1 MQALLDALHSGRLI
15 ELPTNRKDD
24 ALQLLAHLIEAVPDQ
39 PVGVDVVAA
48 VRAREQTGNTGLG
61 MEWACPHARIPGEGD
76 LLCAIGWS
84 PVGIDYGAADGRAVR
99 MVIMYLVPENQRNT
113 YLKEVSMLAKSLT
126 SDERFQHL
134 ESATDLNAVRL
145 RLIDL
150 VGSAL
155 EASGPDARARMI
167 RLESRQASTPSTPA
181 AQTAPLLANAVILPL
196 SVVVVPGVK
205 SVVLALDRAL
215 VAALDNVPDLAG
227 TLNRQGQVDTGG
239 FRVLL
244 RGHTTFAADRTL
256 YDCLAIKS
264 DSVAKPATPAPS
276 PAAGLP
282 PR

>member
-15 ELPTNRKDD
+15 ELPTNQKDS
-24 ALQLLAHLIEAVPDQ
+24 ALQLLAHLIEAIPDQ
-39 PVGVDVVAA
+39 PVGVDVVTA
-48 VRAREQTGNTGLG
+48 VRTREQTGNTGLG

-84 PVGIDYGAADGRAVR
+84 PVGIDYGAPDGRPVR

-126 SDERFQHL
+126 GDERFQHL

-167 RLESRQASTPSTPA
+167 RLEARQAAMPPA
-181 AQTAPLLANAVILPL
+181 PAGAPLLANAIILPL
-196 SVVVVPGVK
+196 SVVVMPGVK
-205 SVVLALDRAL
+205 SIVLTRERALVLALDT
-215 VAALDNVPDLAG
+215 VPDLAA
-227 TLNRQGQVDTGG
+227 TLSRQGQVDAGG
-239 FRVLL
+239 FRVLV
-244 RGHTTFAADRTL
+244 RSHTTFAAERTL
-256 YDCLAIKS
+256 YDCLAIKV
-264 DSVAKPATPAPS
+264 DSGAKPAVAPAPPS
-276 PAAGLP
+276 APALP

>member
-1 MQALLDALHSGRLI
+1 
-15 ELPTNRKDD
+15 
-24 ALQLLAHLIEAVPDQ
+24 LLAHLIEAVPDQ

>member
-15 ELPTNRKDD
+15 ELPTNQKDS
-24 ALQLLAHLIEAVPDQ
+24 ALQLLAHLIEAIPDQ

-48 VRAREQTGNTGLG
+48 VRTREQTGNTGLG

-84 PVGIDYGAADGRAVR
+84 PVGIDYGAADGRPVR

-126 SDERFQHL
+126 GDERFQHL
-134 ESATDLNAVRL
+134 ESAKDLNAVRL

-167 RLESRQASTPSTPA
+167 RLESRQAAAKPA
-181 AQTAPLLANAVILPL
+181 PQGIPLLSSAVILPL
-196 SVVVVPGVK
+196 SVLAVPGMK
-205 SVVLALDRAL
+205 SVVLALDRTL
-215 VAALDNVPDLAG
+215 VTSLENVPDLAA
-227 TLNRQGQVDTGG
+227 TLNRQGQVEAGG
-239 FRVLL
+239 FRIVV
-244 RGHTTFAADRTL
+244 RGHSSFVPDRTV
-256 YDCLAIKS
+256 YECLAIKIET
-264 DSVAKPATPAPS
+264 AKPAPSNTTPAAPV
-276 PAAGLP
+276 AAA
-282 PR
+282 R

>member
-15 ELPTNRKDD
+15 ELPTNQKDS

-48 VRAREQTGNTGLG
+48 VRARELAGNTGLG

-84 PVGIDYGAADGRAVR
+84 PVGIDYGAVDGRAVR

-126 SDERFQHL
+126 GDERFQHL

-155 EASGPDARARMI
+155 EATGPDARARMI
-167 RLESRQASTPSTPA
+167 RLESRQAAPSASAPTL
-181 AQTAPLLANAVILPL
+181 PLLANAIILPL
-196 SVVVVPGVK
+196 SVLAVPGLK
-205 SVVLALDRAL
+205 SVVLALDRNL
-215 VAALDNVPDLAG
+215 ISTLESVPDLAA
-227 TLNRQGQVDTGG
+227 TLGRVGQVDVGG
-239 FRVLL
+239 FRVLV
-244 RGHTTFAADRTL
+244 RGHTSYASDRTL
-256 YDCLAIKS
+256 YECLAIKVGGS
-264 DSVAKPATPAPS
+264 AKPAPSLPAV
-276 PAAGLP
+276 AVLP

>member
-15 ELPTNRKDD
+15 ELPTNQKDS

-126 SDERFQHL
+126 GDERFQHL

-155 EASGPDARARMI
+155 EATGPDARARMI
-167 RLESRQASTPSTPA
+167 RLESRQAAAPTPA
-181 AQTAPLLANAVILPL
+181 MPLLANAVILPF
-196 SVVVVPGVK
+196 SVLAVPGVK
-205 SVVLALDRAL
+205 SVVLALDRNL
-215 VAALDNVPDLAG
+215 VSTIENVPDLAG
-227 TLNRQGQVDTGG
+227 LLSRQGQLDAGG
-239 FRVLL
+239 FRVLV
-244 RGHTTFAADRTL
+244 RNHTNFAPDRTL
-256 YDCLAIKS
+256 FECLAIKVNGS
-264 DSVAKPATPAPS
+264 AKPAAPVMA
-276 PAAGLP
+276 PAAVLP
-282 PR
+282 SR

>member
-15 ELPTNRKDD
+15 ELPANQKDS

-84 PVGIDYGAADGRAVR
+84 PVGIDYGAPDGRPVR

-126 SDERFQHL
+126 GDERFQHL
-134 ESATDLNAVRL
+134 ESAADLNAVRL

-155 EASGPDARARMI
+155 EATGPDARARMI
-167 RLESRQASTPSTPA
+167 RLEARQAATPPA
-181 AQTAPLLANAVILPL
+181 PSSPMLANTVILPL
-196 SVVVVPGVK
+196 SVLTVPGIK
-205 SVVLALDRAL
+205 SVVLALDRNL
-215 VAALDNVPDLAG
+215 VTTLEGVPDLGA
-227 TLNRQGQVDTGG
+227 TLSRQGQVDAGG
-239 FRVLL
+239 FRILV
-244 RGHTTFAADRTL
+244 RSHTTFAAERTI
-256 YDCLAIKS
+256 YDCLAIRIHAN
-264 DSVAKPATPAPS
+264 AKPGTIPAAAPAP
-276 PAAGLP
+276 AH
-282 PR
+282 